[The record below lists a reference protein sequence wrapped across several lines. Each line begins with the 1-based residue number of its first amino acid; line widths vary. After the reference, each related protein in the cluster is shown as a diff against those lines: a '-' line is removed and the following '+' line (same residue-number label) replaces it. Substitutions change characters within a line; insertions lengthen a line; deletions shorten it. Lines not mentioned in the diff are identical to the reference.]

1 MTPHDGSG
9 TVSADQIAPD
19 QFPWSQSRL
28 FRGLGPDELGD
39 IARVLVA
46 RPFVAGEILIQQD
59 LWHGA
64 LFILRTGIVQISL
77 DAEPSGGAE
86 RHHGGAV
93 ALRRLVAGDCFGE
106 MSLITG
112 QLPSATA
119 RALTDGEAWT
129 LDQATFMRL
138 VTAQPQLSRNINAI
152 LSERLLYANRQQA
165 DAEPARVIIG
175 LGGNAALWADL
186 ALSVARL
193 SAQPVLLIDGVGD
206 VALSA
211 PSLAD
216 LLDGRIRVGGVTAG
230 ADGDGLTIVRG
241 LGGHGAD
248 DLPARLGRLD
258 DHYRYQ
264 FVLLSP
270 DHPALTPQLVT
281 YATRLLLAGPLG
293 RSLALRAHL
302 AALPRPLLPDMP
314 SDVGVILTDAPVRVL
329 RTVAAREL
337 LEADLGAPV
346 RAIVPIEGAP
356 YRAAIDA
363 LGRWL
368 SGQRI
373 GLVFG
378 AGGPKGF
385 AQLGALRVLR
395 RIGLPL
401 DVVTGTS
408 VGAIVG
414 GGVAMD
420 LPTAE
425 IEAAVGSLVD
435 SLFRPTVPL
444 RAILS
449 SRALVRWARG
459 AQAYGERLIE
469 DLPIEYAIS
478 AADLTEG
485 REIIMRR
492 GLLWQAVLASAAIP
506 GVYPPVMVGRH
517 WLVDGGVVNPVP
529 VNVARLL
536 GADKVIALDLSEPLA
551 ARQELTLDGAPT
563 LRAPFLMD
571 TLLRSRDIMM
581 SEIRSHTAGDPALV
595 INPKVTG
602 VSLRHV
608 RDAAPYTAAG
618 EAAAEAALPQLRQ
631 LLPWLGR

>member
-1 MTPHDGSG
+1 
-9 TVSADQIAPD
+9 
-19 QFPWSQSRL
+19 
-28 FRGLGPDELGD
+28 
-39 IARVLVA
+39 
-46 RPFVAGEILIQQD
+46 
-59 LWHGA
+59 
-64 LFILRTGIVQISL
+64 
-77 DAEPSGGAE
+77 
-86 RHHGGAV
+86 V

-165 DAEPARVIIG
+165 DAEPAQVIVG
-175 LGGNAALWADL
+175 LGGPAALWTDL

-193 SAQPVLLIDGVGD
+193 SAQPVLLIDGRED
-206 VALSA
+206 AESA
-211 PSLAD
+211 GPTLDD
-216 LLDGRIRVGGVTAG
+216 LLSGRIRVGGVALET
-230 ADGDGLTIVRG
+230 DDDGLTVVRG

-248 DLPARLGRLD
+248 ELPAQLGRLD
-258 DHYRYQ
+258 DHFRYQ

-270 DHPALTPQLVT
+270 SDPVLTPQLVT
-281 YATRLLLAGPLG
+281 YAARILLAGPIDQ
-293 RSLALRAHL
+293 SLTLRAHL

-314 SDVGVILTDAPVRVL
+314 SDISVILTDAPSRVR

-346 RAIVPIEGAP
+346 RAILPVDGAP
-356 YRAAIDA
+356 YRAAIAA

-444 RAILS
+444 RSILS
-449 SRALVRWARG
+449 SRAMIRWARG
-459 AQAYGERLIE
+459 TQAYGERLIE
-469 DLPIEYAIS
+469 DLPIEYAVS

-485 REIIMRR
+485 REIIIRR

-506 GVYPPVMVGRH
+506 GVYPPMMVGRH

-551 ARQELTLDGAPT
+551 ARQELTLDGAPA
-563 LRAPFLMD
+563 LRAPYLMD

-631 LLPWLGR
+631 LLPWLGQ